1 MKLYFA
7 LVFLLFIGGA
17 RAEIYTWV
25 DENGVT
31 HFSQNMADV
40 PKQAEIKEV
49 KIRETNSSQAP
60 RKTET
65 LNSIENQNTMKKYSP
80 EQLDKKCNELSN
92 IAAMNPNGLNSPEY
106 REFRKI
112 GCGSAS
118 RMMRKT

>member
-7 LVFLLFIGGA
+7 LVFLLFIGEGHT
-17 RAEIYTWV
+17 EIYKWV

-40 PKQAEIKEV
+40 PKETEIKEV
-49 KIRETNSSQAP
+49 KVRKTNSGQIT
-60 RKTET
+60 RKKET
-65 LNSIENQNTMKKYSP
+65 SNSIENQNTMKKYSP
-80 EQLDKKCNELSN
+80 EQLDKKCNELAN
-92 IAAMNPNGLNSPEY
+92 IAAMDTNGLNSPEY

-118 RMMRKT
+118 RMMRK